1 MVSTQSN
8 SRDGNYITNKKWE
21 EKSPARKQVLA
32 LLLELLGEEFKT
44 APQEEDFRGND
55 LIGSLGTKV
64 SLRLRRPVNQDKLQD
79 LTLRPAEVTRLRV
92 NAIDL
97 FAYGYT
103 DIIGNL
109 TQLYLLHMPSF
120 CAGAKEKRWTYVT
133 KTLPEMDKHGN
144 FHSFDAFPWD
154 QLLLAGIAFPVLGPL
169 S

>member
-1 MVSTQSN
+1 MVRTQSN
-8 SRDGNYITNKKWE
+8 SRSGNYRVNKNWE
-21 EKSPARKQVLA
+21 ESSPARKQVTD
-32 LLLELLGEEFKT
+32 LLQELLGEEFKT

-55 LIGSLGTKV
+55 LIGTSGTKV
-64 SLRLRRPVNQDKLQD
+64 SLRLRRPINQDKLQD
-79 LTLRPAEVTRLRV
+79 LTLRPAEVKRFET
-92 NAIDL
+92 NSIDL

-103 DIIGNL
+103 DKLGNL

-120 CAGAKEKRWTYVT
+120 CAGAKEKRWTYQT

-144 FHSFDAFPWD
+144 FHSFDAYPWD